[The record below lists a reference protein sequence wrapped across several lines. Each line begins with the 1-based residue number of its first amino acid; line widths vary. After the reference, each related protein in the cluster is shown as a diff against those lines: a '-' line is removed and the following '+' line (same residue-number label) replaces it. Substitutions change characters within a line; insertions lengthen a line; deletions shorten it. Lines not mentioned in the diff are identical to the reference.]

1 MTPQQETEKYRLRM
15 VALYHNC
22 MAAAAFKREDALD
35 ADEESETE
43 ALCLRRE
50 AMAYEQLAGWMQG
63 PVSRIKQRGG
73 GQ

>member
-35 ADEESETE
+35 AD
-43 ALCLRRE
+43 
-50 AMAYEQLAGWMQG
+50 
-63 PVSRIKQRGG
+63 
-73 GQ
+73 